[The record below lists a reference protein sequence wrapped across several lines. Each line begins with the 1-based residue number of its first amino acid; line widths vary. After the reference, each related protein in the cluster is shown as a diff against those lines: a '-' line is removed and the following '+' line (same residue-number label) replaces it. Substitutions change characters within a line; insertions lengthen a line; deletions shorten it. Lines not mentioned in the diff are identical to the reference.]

1 MSATKVYIA
10 AINDAKNGNQTLK
23 RVELRMEIEKPATT
37 ASGKI
42 GFLLAGATGP
52 KGVVA
57 PNIEK
62 RVCWENISNDN
73 IAKWGLK
80 VGSILEDAIKTP
92 CKITILETTEPQY
105 TGHTPKINPST
116 NEIES
121 TISLGE
127 NYHPSLLEIN
137 PTGETLYYGG
147 DWIISGIFS
156 LSISSTSKATT
167 PFIDGYFYGFN
178 VDPKNGIIYGLQSPS
193 FTTSGTLSRYS
204 STGALLGTYT
214 SGVGPNGTYFA
225 D

>member
-62 RVCWENISNDN
+62 RVCWENISNAN

-80 VGSILEDAIKTP
+80 VGSILEDAIKAP

-116 NEIES
+116 NDKLMTADGKYIYRSASLTFDMEAKDTLIAHSQVQVNKLQPS
-121 TISLGE
+121 TV
-127 NYHPSLLEIN
+127 
-137 PTGETLYYGG
+137 
-147 DWIISGIFS
+147 
-156 LSISSTSKATT
+156 
-167 PFIDGYFYGFN
+167 FN
-178 VDPKNGIIYGLQSPS
+178 QTEQIQS
-193 FTTSGTLSRYS
+193 
-204 STGALLGTYT
+204 
-214 SGVGPNGTYFA
+214 
-225 D
+225 